1 MDSRLKGISAAEVSH
16 LPVLVS
22 GVHFDQEG
30 RQTPLK
36 ELLQMEG
43 VFPLSQVA
51 GRLPFQ
57 MSELYRWARKGPFAS
72 CFEHVRSENGG
83 KAVRIRVNLAQFSE
97 RFAEL
102 IQQGREEDSRK
113 NVPYDP
119 AMDDVGGLPEVAE
132 WLLDGTYS

>member
-1 MDSRLKGISAAEVSH
+1 MNSGLNGKPSAETSH
-16 LPVLVS
+16 LPVLVP
-22 GVHFDQEG
+22 GVDFDQQG

-43 VFPLSQVA
+43 IFPLSQVA

-102 IQQGREEDSRK
+102 IQQGRDEDSRT

-119 AMDDVGGLPEVAE
+119 TMDDVGGLPEVAE